1 MTQVKIF
8 GREPALWLA
17 GIGAVLAWAVSLG
30 LDWLNAGQATAIVTF
45 LTAVVIAA
53 TTRPV
58 GPSLFVGAVAAG
70 AALFAEYNFAV
81 SDAFVTGL
89 GGIILAGFALFGIRP
104 NVTPAADP
112 RTIDGEVVT
121 RPRMNASR

>member
-1 MTQVKIF
+1 MTNVKIL

-17 GIGAVLAWAVSLG
+17 LIGAGVTWGVSLG

-45 LTAVVIAA
+45 ITAVVIAL
-53 TTRPV
+53 TTRPI
-58 GPSLFVGAVAAG
+58 GPPLFVGAVAAG
-70 AALFAEYNFAV
+70 AAMFAEYNLTV

-104 NVTPAADP
+104 QVTPRADEQAIAP
-112 RTIDGEVVT
+112 
-121 RPRMNASR
+121 ASGAIR